1 MGVHGEGRRH
11 MSQHFLSHLSFVSVL
26 LNLAASTLPAAEPVH
41 WIGTWATA
49 TQPARL
55 EGAQTFRN
63 QTLRLIVH
71 TSTGGKTL
79 RIRLSNVYGEQPL
92 VIGRARVARRASGPS
107 IDPATDRPVSF
118 GGHAAVTIAAR
129 SAVVSDPVDL
139 EVAPLSDLSISLFLP
154 QAAVASTSH
163 ALAKQT
169 NYVSAETGDAT
180 AETAF
185 PVARTTAAWPFL
197 TGVDV
202 TASAHGAS
210 IVAFGSSTT
219 DGDGSTTDANRR
231 WPDVLAE
238 RLSQH
243 APKGAEMGV
252 LNEGIIGNR
261 LLFDSPRTPGN
272 PFGPV
277 LGEAGLARLERDVL
291 DQPGVR
297 FVIVC
302 LGVNDILFPAFP
314 FTPANETVTTAAI
327 VEGYRQLIARAH
339 ARGVR
344 VIGSTIPPF
353 EGATFAAAGLNLSLS
368 TPEREAERT
377 AVNEWI
383 RGSGHFDGLVDFD
396 VAVRDPERP
405 TRLRPSFAAPDRLHV
420 NDAGNVAQ
428 GDAISL
434 SLFEHR

>member
-1 MGVHGEGRRH
+1 MTRR
-11 MSQHFLSHLSFVSVL
+11 FLGQLSFLTVIIT
-26 LNLAASTLPAAEPVH
+26 LAASALPAAEPVH

-49 TQPARL
+49 PQPARPA
-55 EGAQTFRN
+55 GAQTFRN

-71 TSTGGKTL
+71 TSAGGKTL
-79 RIRLSNVYGEQPL
+79 RIRLSNVYGEQP
-92 VIGRARVARRASGPS
+92 VMIGRARVARRASGPN
-107 IDPATDRPVSF
+107 IDPATDRSVTF
-118 GGHAAVTIAAR
+118 GGQTAVTIAAR

-139 EVAPLSDLSISLFLP
+139 EVPPLSDLSISLFFP

-180 AETAF
+180 AEASF
-185 PVARTTAAWPFL
+185 SVARTTATWPFL

-202 TASAHGAS
+202 TSSAHGVS
-210 IVAFGSSTT
+210 IVALGSSTT

-238 RLSQH
+238 RLQH
-243 APKGAEMGV
+243 AEKAVDVGV

-272 PFGPV
+272 PFGPL
-277 LGEAGLARLERDVL
+277 LGEAGLARFERDVL

-314 FTPANETVTTAAI
+314 FTPANETVTAAAI
-327 VEGYRQLIARAH
+327 IDGYRQLVARAH
-339 ARGVR
+339 AKGVR

-353 EGATFAAAGLNLSLS
+353 EGATFDAAGLKLTLS
-368 TPEREAERT
+368 TPEREAERA

-383 RGSGHFDGLVDFD
+383 RGTGHFDGLIDFD
-396 VAVRDPERP
+396 AAVRDSARP
-405 TRLRPSFAAPDRLHV
+405 ARLRPEFAAPDLLHV

-428 GDAISL
+428 GSVVPL
-434 SLFEHR
+434 SLFEQR